1 MIHKK
6 TLSITLDSPLTEEV
20 QDILKSQGLSLSE
33 AIRLFFEQI
42 QQRKRLPFA
51 LLPKI
56 PNVKTR
62 QALEEAEAGQGEVFE
77 TVAELYRDLG
87 LRQ

>member
-20 QDILKSQGLSLSE
+20 QGILKSQGLSLSE

-51 LLPKI
+51 LPKT